1 MRGEGQTTGRQEED
15 SMKDYKKSI
24 VQYYGQANLG
34 DNIIGAFER
43 AGKQIETHEDTASFD
58 GFHIR
63 GRDATR
69 EFARLAGLRKGM
81 KVLDLGC
88 GVGGSA
94 RTLAAEFGCTVTG
107 IDLVEEYCQTATM
120 LTKRVGLNH
129 KVTFKHG
136 DMAALPFA
144 DRTFD
149 AVWAEHSIMNVPD
162 KVKLFRGVCRVL
174 CSRGLLGLYEV
185 CDGPVSPPYFP
196 VPWAGNS
203 SISFLTTPERLRR
216 MLNDAGFEELHW
228 KDMTAT
234 SLEWFRRV
242 SASRT
247 SRTTNKGPR
256 LGLSLL
262 MGESAPEKSK
272 NLFRNLEEDRVR
284 VVQGVLRLRA

>member
-1 MRGEGQTTGRQEED
+1 MRN
-15 SMKDYKKSI
+15 YKKSI

-43 AGKQIETHEDTASFD
+43 AGRRIETHEDTASFD

-69 EFARLAGLRKGM
+69 EFARLAGLREDM

-94 RTLAAEFGCTVTG
+94 RTLAAEFGCSVTG

-120 LTKRVGLNH
+120 LTKRVGLSH
-129 KVTFKHG
+129 KVAFEHG
-136 DMAALPFA
+136 DMAALPFD
-144 DRTFD
+144 DRVFD
-149 AVWAEHSIMNVPD
+149 AVWAEHSIMNVRD
-162 KVKLFRGVCRVL
+162 KVKLFCGVRRVL
-174 CSRGLLGLYEV
+174 RSRGLLGLYEV
-185 CDGPVSPPYFP
+185 CAGSVSPPYFP
-196 VPWAGNS
+196 VPWAGDS
-203 SISFLTTPERLRR
+203 SISFLTTPERLRH
-216 MLNDAGFEELHW
+216 MLNDAGFEELNW
-228 KDMTAT
+228 RDVTAN
-234 SLEWFRRV
+234 SLEWFQRL
-242 SASRT
+242 SASKT

-262 MGESAPEKSK
+262 MGKSAPEKSK

-284 VVQGVLRLRA
+284 VVQGVMRLKA